1 MSVKRSNLFN
11 NLNSNKPM
19 LDKDVMMK
27 LLHEIDDAVGS
38 LNVKLNLDIYG
49 GAVMCAVHNSRQFT
63 EDVGACY
70 RNFDI
75 VEPLI
80 KSLAD
85 KYNLPNDWLNN
96 NVEDIKSSLITEDMI
111 SMEGF
116 KNISIRYPSAEQM
129 LALKLY
135 ASRLSPKSDLR
146 DAVYLAKEL
155 SVTSFSQL
163 DNILRKFIYSDALSS
178 RQENF
183 IKIVERELNK

>member
-1 MSVKRSNLFN
+1 
-11 NLNSNKPM
+11 M

-27 LLHEIDDAVGS
+27 LLHEIDDAVSS

-49 GAVMCAVHNSRQFT
+49 GAVMCAVYNSRQFT
-63 EDVGACY
+63 EDIDACY

-96 NVEDIKSSLITEDMI
+96 NVEDIKSSLITEDLI

-146 DAVYLAKEL
+146 DAVYLANEL
-155 SVTSFSQL
+155 NVTTFSQL